1 VRTFLRLLGFL
12 RPHLPRVA
20 LAGLLGVATVA
31 SNVGLLATAAYV
43 IAAATLVPL
52 LGYLVLPSYLV
63 RLFGISRA
71 GARYTERMVSH
82 DLTFRLLAD
91 LRTAFYRRL
100 EPLAPARLLRHRSGD
115 LLSRVVKDV
124 EELENVYLRVVSP
137 VAVAAVV
144 ALITSLIFY
153 TFDPVLSLAA
163 LGFLVATGVGVPLLV
178 GRLSRG
184 LGRRQ
189 LELRGELDAKI
200 VDNVQGVQD
209 ILAFGRQ
216 DDREEEIAALN
227 RRLDRVQERMAFVT
241 GLQDALSDLMM
252 NLAMVAV
259 LALAIPLVAAGE
271 IRGVYLAFL
280 ALVMLG
286 SFEAVQPLGKAFQF
300 LGRSVNAGERLFE
313 IVDAEPEVTDPPAP
327 LPAPTDRTLRFEDVT
342 FRYERDAPPVLQ
354 DISFTL
360 EPGKRVAVVGPSG
373 AGKSTL
379 ADLLLRFWDPTSGR
393 ITLGGRDLRDLAQT
407 HLRELVGVVSQ
418 DTHVFTDTLRGNL
431 LVAKPEAT
439 DADLRRALARAH
451 LSDWPRPPGRARH
464 PPRRAGSQAL
474 GRRAPAP
481 LHRPRAPQ
489 GRAHPRPRRAH
500 RQPGSRDGGRGAGG
514 RLRAHAGPRHARHHP
529 QARADGGGGR
539 DPGPRP
545 WAHRRARDA
554 RRARERSRSLPGVVR
569 GTARGAL
576 RVLIPRAGRP
586 HEPEAALPMLSGRSH
601 LRLFHSFRS

>member
-71 GARYTERMVSH
+71 GARYAERMVSH

-144 ALITSLIFY
+144 ALITTLIFY
-153 TFDPVLSLAA
+153 TFDPVLGLVA

-209 ILAFGRQ
+209 ILAFGREG
-216 DDREEEIAALN
+216 DREEEIAVLN
-227 RRLDRVQERMAFVT
+227 RKLGRVQARMAFVT

-252 NLAMVAV
+252 NLAMVSV
-259 LALAIPLVAAGE
+259 LALAIPLVASGE

-313 IVDAEPEVTDPPAP
+313 IVDAEPEVTDPPDP
-327 LPAPTDRTLRFEDVT
+327 LPPTTDHALRFEGVT

-379 ADLLLRFWDPTSGR
+379 ADLLLRFWDPTSGSV
-393 ITLGGRDLRDLAQT
+393 TLGGCDLRDLAQT
-407 HLRELVGVVSQ
+407 DLRELVGVVSQ

-431 LVAKPEAT
+431 LVANPRAT

-451 LSDWPRPPGRARH
+451 LSDLAEGLPDGLDTHLGEQGLRLSGGERQRLSIARALLKDAPILVLDEPTANLDPETEAGVLEAAYELMPGRATLVITHRLVRMEEADEILVLDRGRIVERGRH
-464 PPRRAGSQAL
+464 EGL
-474 GRRAPAP
+474 
-481 LHRPRAPQ
+481 
-489 GRAHPRPRRAH
+489 
-500 RQPGSRDGGRGAGG
+500 
-514 RLRAHAGPRHARHHP
+514 
-529 QARADGGGGR
+529 
-539 DPGPRP
+539 
-545 WAHRRARDA
+545 
-554 RRARERSRSLPGVVR
+554 VN
-569 GTARGAL
+569 ARGLYQELFEAQ
-576 RVLIPRAGRP
+576 REVLF
-586 HEPEAALPMLSGRSH
+586 AA
-601 LRLFHSFRS
+601 

>member
-43 IAAATLVPL
+43 ISAATLVPL

-71 GARYTERMVSH
+71 GARYAERMVSH

-327 LPAPTDRTLRFEDVT
+327 LPAPTNRTLRFEDVT

-407 HLRELVGVVSQ
+407 QLRELVGLVSQ

-431 LVAKPEAT
+431 LVANPRAA

-451 LSDWPRPPGRARH
+451 LSELAEDLPDGLDTHLGEQGLRLSGGERQRLSIARALLKDAPILLLDEPTANLDPETEAGVLEAAYELMPGRATLVITHRLV
-464 PPRRAGSQAL
+464 RMEEVDEILILDR
-474 GRRAPAP
+474 GRIV
-481 LHRPRAPQ
+481 
-489 GRAHPRPRRAH
+489 
-500 RQPGSRDGGRGAGG
+500 
-514 RLRAHAGPRHARHHP
+514 
-529 QARADGGGGR
+529 
-539 DPGPRP
+539 
-545 WAHRRARDA
+545 
-554 RRARERSRSLPGVVR
+554 ER
-569 GTARGAL
+569 GTHEDLLNARGLYRELFEAQ
-576 RVLIPRAGRP
+576 REVLFG
-586 HEPEAALPMLSGRSH
+586 S
-601 LRLFHSFRS
+601 

>member
-71 GARYTERMVSH
+71 GARYAERMVSH

-342 FRYERDAPPVLQ
+342 FRYERDAPPALQ

-407 HLRELVGVVSQ
+407 QLRELVGLVSQ

-431 LVAKPEAT
+431 LVANPRAA

-451 LSDWPRPPGRARH
+451 LSELAEDLPDGLDTHLGEQGLRLSGGERQRLSIARALLKDAPILLLDEPTANLDPETEAGVLEAAYELMPGRATLVITHRLV
-464 PPRRAGSQAL
+464 RMEEVDEILILDR
-474 GRRAPAP
+474 GRIV
-481 LHRPRAPQ
+481 
-489 GRAHPRPRRAH
+489 
-500 RQPGSRDGGRGAGG
+500 
-514 RLRAHAGPRHARHHP
+514 
-529 QARADGGGGR
+529 
-539 DPGPRP
+539 
-545 WAHRRARDA
+545 
-554 RRARERSRSLPGVVR
+554 ER
-569 GTARGAL
+569 GTHEDLLNARGLYRELFEAQ
-576 RVLIPRAGRP
+576 REVLFG
-586 HEPEAALPMLSGRSH
+586 S
-601 LRLFHSFRS
+601 

>member
-1 VRTFLRLLGFL
+1 VRAFVRLLRFL

-20 LAGLLGVATVA
+20 LAVLLGVATVA
-31 SNVGLLATAAYV
+31 TNVGLLATAAYV
-43 IAAATLVPL
+43 ISAATLVPL

-71 GARYTERMVSH
+71 GARYAERMVSH

-91 LRTAFYRRL
+91 LRTEFYRRL

-124 EELENVYLRVVSP
+124 EELENVYLRVASP
-137 VAVAAVV
+137 VAVAAIVT
-144 ALITSLIFY
+144 LITALIFY
-153 TFDPVLSLAA
+153 TFDPVLGLVA

-209 ILAFGRQ
+209 ILAFGRE
-216 DDREEEIAALN
+216 DDREQEIAALN
-227 RRLDRVQERMAFVT
+227 RRLDRVQGRMAFVT
-241 GLQDALSDLMM
+241 GLQDALSDLLM
-252 NLAMVAV
+252 NLAMVSV

-286 SFEAVQPLGKAFQF
+286 SFEAVQALGKAFQF

-313 IVDAEPEVTDPPAP
+313 IVDAEPEVTDPLKPVAP
-327 LPAPTDRTLRFEDVT
+327 PTDHTLRFDDVT
-342 FRYERDAPPVLQ
+342 FRYEPAAPPVLQ
-354 DISFTL
+354 NVSFTL

-379 ADLLLRFWDPTSGR
+379 ADLLLRFWDPTSGG
-393 ITLGGRDLRDLAQT
+393 ITFGGHDLRNLAQT
-407 HLRELVGVVSQ
+407 QLRELVGVVSQ

-431 LVAKPEAT
+431 QVAKPEAA

-451 LSDWPRPPGRARH
+451 LSDLTGCLPGGLDTHLGEQGLRLSGGERQRLSIARALLKDAPILVLDEPTANLDPETEAGVLEAAYELMPGRATLVITHRLV
-464 PPRRAGSQAL
+464 RMEEVEEILVLDR
-474 GRRAPAP
+474 GRIVE
-481 LHRPRAPQ
+481 
-489 GRAHPRPRRAH
+489 
-500 RQPGSRDGGRGAGG
+500 RGTHEE
-514 RLRAHAGPRHARHHP
+514 L
-529 QARADGGGGR
+529 
-539 DPGPRP
+539 
-545 WAHRRARDA
+545 
-554 RRARERSRSLPGVVR
+554 VNVR
-569 GTARGAL
+569 GLYQELFETQCE
-576 RVLIPRAGRP
+576 VLFA
-586 HEPEAALPMLSGRSH
+586 S
-601 LRLFHSFRS
+601 

>member
-1 VRTFLRLLGFL
+1 
-12 RPHLPRVA
+12 VA

-71 GARYTERMVSH
+71 GARYAERMVSH

-327 LPAPTDRTLRFEDVT
+327 LPAPTDRTLRFEGVT

-407 HLRELVGVVSQ
+407 QLRELVGLVSQ

-431 LVAKPEAT
+431 LVANPRAA

-451 LSDWPRPPGRARH
+451 LSELAEDLPDGLDTHLGEQGLRLSGGERQRLSIARALLKDAPILLLDEPTANLDPETEAGVLEAAYELMPGRATLVITHRLV
-464 PPRRAGSQAL
+464 RMEEVDEILILDR
-474 GRRAPAP
+474 GRIV
-481 LHRPRAPQ
+481 
-489 GRAHPRPRRAH
+489 
-500 RQPGSRDGGRGAGG
+500 
-514 RLRAHAGPRHARHHP
+514 
-529 QARADGGGGR
+529 
-539 DPGPRP
+539 
-545 WAHRRARDA
+545 
-554 RRARERSRSLPGVVR
+554 ER
-569 GTARGAL
+569 GTHEDLLNARGLYRELFEAQ
-576 RVLIPRAGRP
+576 REVLFG
-586 HEPEAALPMLSGRSH
+586 S
-601 LRLFHSFRS
+601 